1 MRMLRFSFVVA
12 LVVLCLS
19 FEARAQLSDLE
30 LNPNPAS
37 TLEPVEALLGFPWF
51 AGSQTFDI
59 ETDVT
64 GSVVTIEIS
73 VSGQPSG
80 LPLFVLYIEEIGRL
94 APGQYDVVANY
105 RVDKVLADSETA
117 SLLVQPVRAV
127 PLLGSPYLPGLL
139 ALLLLAA
146 VTFRGK
152 QV

>member
-37 TLEPVEALLGFPWF
+37 TLEPVEALLGFSWF

-80 LPLFVLYIEEIGRL
+80 LPAICFIHRGDWTAGTGTVRRC
-94 APGQYDVVANY
+94 GQLQS
-105 RVDKVLADSETA
+105 R
-117 SLLVQPVRAV
+117 
-127 PLLGSPYLPGLL
+127 
-139 ALLLLAA
+139 
-146 VTFRGK
+146 
-152 QV
+152 